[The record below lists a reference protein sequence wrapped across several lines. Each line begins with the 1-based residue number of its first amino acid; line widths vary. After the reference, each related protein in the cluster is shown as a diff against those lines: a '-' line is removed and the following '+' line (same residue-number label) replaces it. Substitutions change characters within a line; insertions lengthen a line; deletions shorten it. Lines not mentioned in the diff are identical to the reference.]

1 MLSGISLDGTVCFSR
16 MAPSRAEAPDQ
27 AAKLEA
33 MQKKLLLEM
42 KAAQANQLKTLRADM
57 SKETKRI
64 ETATQAQVCTAYSCA
79 AVFRHC
85 WTSCSQRTI
94 LLQTCPSR
102 ARREVPCP

>member
-1 MLSGISLDGTVCFSR
+1 MTS
-16 MAPSRAEAPDQ
+16 SRAEAPDQ

-64 ETATQAQVCTAYSCA
+64 ETASQAQVCTAHSCA
-79 AVFRHC
+79 AVFRDC
-85 WTSCSQRTI
+85 WVSCSQDTI
-94 LLQTCPSR
+94 LPQTCPVGYAAKYHPHRNS
-102 ARREVPCP
+102 AHCGTLLTL